1 MRFASISIFRVSP
14 DGSRIDLAAANV
26 PYSSL
31 LWTRRFSKVGEFQAV
46 LNCPIPVEWPGRY
59 LITSSESEEV
69 GIAEKASCDS
79 GSFPTVEGRFAE
91 SLWDRAVFT
100 EAGGAAR
107 GDNWRQAVTA
117 AAQAWLMPDAPRIAL
132 GAGTQA
138 AGGSSYAIS
147 GQGGDS
153 PMELIYSAASGN
165 GSHPVLSYPWG
176 EAKDRLTLSIADGRD
191 LSRSQRAN
199 PWVLF
204 SVMSGGAAAVSYS
217 GDYSTMCSEVRAY
230 AEKGSDADLVT
241 AAATVAVPGFD
252 SSAMWRARAFEDVG
266 SLVPEGENPTQASVS
281 AYGGLR
287 AYDHMAA
294 LEMDCDPTGGYREK
308 WDLGDTV
315 EVEFPE
321 MGISGA
327 LRIEEVRETYDKQ
340 GARFEVTVGNR
351 SISKLERKLMGRR

>member
-1 MRFASISIFRVSP
+1 MRFASVSLFCVSA
-14 DGSRIDLAAANV
+14 DGSAIELAAANV

-31 LWTRRFSKVGEFQAV
+31 LWTRRFSSVGEFQLD
-46 LNCPIPVEWPGRY
+46 LNCPMPVEWPGRY
-59 LITSSESEEV
+59 LVASSESEEV
-69 GIAEKASCDS
+69 GIVEKASCDA
-79 GSFPTVEGRFAE
+79 GAFPTLEGRFAE
-91 SLWDRAVFT
+91 SLWDRARFT
-100 EAGGAAR
+100 ESGGSAR
-107 GDNWRQAVTA
+107 GANWRQAVTA
-117 AAQAWLMPDAPRIAL
+117 AATSWLMPDAPRIAL
-132 GAGTQA
+132 GDGAQA
-138 AGGSSYAIS
+138 PTGSSYAIS
-147 GQGGDS
+147 GQAGDS
-153 PMELIYSAASGN
+153 PMEAILSTSSGN
-165 GSHPVLSYPWG
+165 GARPVLSYPWG
-176 EAKDRLTLSIADGRD
+176 ADRSALTLKIRTGRD

-204 SVMSGGAAAVSYS
+204 SVMSGGALSVSYS
-217 GDYSTMCSEVRAY
+217 GDYSTMCSEVRAW
-230 AEKGSDADLVT
+230 AEKGSDADRVT
-241 AAATVAVPGFD
+241 AAATVQVPGFD
-252 SSAMWRARAFEDVG
+252 ASTMWRARAFEDVG
-266 SLVPEGENPTQASVS
+266 SLVPEDENPTQASVS

-315 EVEFPE
+315 EVEFPA